1 MFQRNNTTQ
10 KEYLEQENIIIST
23 FQSCN
28 SHTVFR
34 LSYSLIFYGFSVS
47 MQYKIIDLKLGKIVM
62 DLWYQDFTRCGC
74 ILLVDVPLQQK
85 RFSIRLNQLM
95 RLTTKSI
102 VLTIVVFAIV
112 LRKIIIHNPF
122 VHSRIL
128 NNPKTLSLVSSFYF
142 QRI

>member
-1 MFQRNNTTQ
+1 MFDCHH
-10 KEYLEQENIIIST
+10 YLI
-23 FQSCN
+23 
-28 SHTVFR
+28 FR
-34 LSYSLIFYGFSVS
+34 LSYSSLFYGFSVTI
-47 MQYKIIDLKLGKIVM
+47 QYKIIYSKLGKIVM

-74 ILLVDVPLQQK
+74 ILLIDVPLQQK

-128 NNPKTLSLVSSFYF
+128 NNPKTLSLVSSFFPKNIISYD
-142 QRI
+142 II

>member
-1 MFQRNNTTQ
+1 MQEPYMFDCHH
-10 KEYLEQENIIIST
+10 YLI
-23 FQSCN
+23 
-28 SHTVFR
+28 
-34 LSYSLIFYGFSVS
+34 SLIFTI
-47 MQYKIIDLKLGKIVM
+47 QYKIIYSKLGKIVM

-74 ILLVDVPLQQK
+74 ILLIDVPLQQK

-128 NNPKTLSLVSSFYF
+128 NNPKTLSLVSSFF

>member
-34 LSYSLIFYGFSVS
+34 LIYFSIFYGFSVS

-112 LRKIIIHNPF
+112 LRKIIIHT
-122 VHSRIL
+122 IL
-128 NNPKTLSLVSSFYF
+128 LCIRVF
-142 QRI
+142 

>member
-1 MFQRNNTTQ
+1 M
-10 KEYLEQENIIIST
+10 I
-23 FQSCN
+23 
-28 SHTVFR
+28 FR
-34 LSYSLIFYGFSVS
+34 LSYSLLFYGFSVPI
-47 MQYKIIDLKLGKIVM
+47 QYKIIDLKLGKIVM

-128 NNPKTLSLVSSFYF
+128 NNPKTLSLVSSFFPKNIISYD
-142 QRI
+142 II